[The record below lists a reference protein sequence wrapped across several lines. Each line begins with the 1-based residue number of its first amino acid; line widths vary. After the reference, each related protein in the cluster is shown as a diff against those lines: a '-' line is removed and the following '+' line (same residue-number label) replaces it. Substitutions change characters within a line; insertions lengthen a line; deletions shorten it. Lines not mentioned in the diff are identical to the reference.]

1 MTSFQHLAV
10 GVFCFALGIASFD
23 LCDRLVQKPTT
34 VIERESVFA
43 DLRADKDPSEFYQS
57 IMGDL
62 ERSVN
67 RTMIAYTFRSALCTC
82 PSIVSH
88 QQSYKYGTLYYGG
101 EFIADVYIA
110 EATSTHD
117 AYSSIQ
123 KSRDGSDYLY
133 LISRQFEMAWFN
145 TSDARHLKVLIRFDR
160 FLIQISG
167 EANAVEALS
176 NALRQQLPIAEG

>member
-1 MTSFQHLAV
+1 MHAGIPAAV
-10 GVFCFALGIASFD
+10 AARI
-23 LCDRLVQKPTT
+23 DRL
-34 VIERESVFA
+34 F
-43 DLRADKDPSEFYQS
+43 LRAPIRLADRVF
-57 IMGDL
+57 GDL
-62 ERSVN
+62 YLTQKRS
-67 RTMIAYTFRSALCTC
+67 
-82 PSIVSH
+82 
-88 QQSYKYGTLYYGG
+88 GG

-176 NALRQQLPIAEG
+176 NAFATAATDS